1 MSYFKNIFTTGA
13 VSKTPMRVQ
22 EAIRRQLPVS
32 PPSRIIELG
41 AGKGELTG
49 ILLDQYKNTCV
60 KIAAFEINPAF
71 SSDLK
76 TNYPSI
82 QVFTHNALE
91 FAEVTGEPVDL
102 LICSLPLSF
111 FQRTD
116 RHTLLTSIN
125 QQLRPGGK
133 LIILFHAVW
142 LIPQLKRIFPSATI
156 KWFGHLPPYL
166 LLTYT
171 AN

>member
-22 EAIRRQLPVS
+22 EAIRRQLPAL
-32 PPSRIIELG
+32 PPARIIELG

-49 ILLDQYKNTCV
+49 ILLDQYKNTSA
-60 KIAAFEINPAF
+60 KIAAFEINAAF
-71 SSDLK
+71 SSDLQK
-76 TNYPSI
+76 NYPSI
-82 QVFTHNALE
+82 QVFTHNALN
-91 FAEVTGEPVDL
+91 FAEITDEPADL

-111 FQRTD
+111 FQRAE
-116 RHTLLTSIN
+116 RHTLLTNIN
-125 QQLRPGGK
+125 RQLRPGGK
-133 LIILFHAVW
+133 LIILFHAIW
-142 LIPQLKRIFPSATI
+142 LIPQLKRVFPSATI
-156 KWFGHLPPYL
+156 KWFVHLPPYL